1 MKDKE
6 RIKNIAMQIAQLEKK
21 CQLDKNNVNNY
32 LMKMEELTKNL
43 SLEDILAIDEYIWEN
58 DILKK

>member
-1 MKDKE
+1 MKDEE

-32 LMKMEELTKNL
+32 INSLPNL
-43 SLEDILAIDEYIWEN
+43 SFY
-58 DILKK
+58 

>member
-1 MKDKE
+1 MKDEE

-21 CQLDKNNVNNY
+21 CQLDKNNINNY

-43 SLEDILAIDEYIWEN
+43 SLEDILAIDEYI
-58 DILKK
+58 